1 LEVWLVGAFILRRLL
16 ISIPVLIG
24 ITIIG
29 FVALRAAPG
38 DPLLVSANPEVLARL
53 QANPQIL
60 EAERKRLG
68 YDQPIFPNQYLRW
81 MGDILHG
88 DLGNS
93 VTSKRPV
100 AYEIGTRIPQ
110 TLFLMMASLSL
121 AILIGIP
128 IGVVSAVKQ
137 YSLADYGLNALAIFL
152 ASTPVFVLGLLFIYI
167 FAVNLHL
174 LPTSALHAS
183 GRTDLGD
190 ALYHLILPAS
200 VLAIVNAAPLVRYT
214 RASMLDVLNSEYVTT
229 AHSKGIGYKTV
240 VMRHALRNGLI
251 PIITLIALLIPEA
264 VAGAVITE
272 QIFAWNGMG
281 QLAVNAANDRDPAV
295 MMAIILIVGTA
306 VLLANLIAD
315 IGYAIADPRV
325 RLDRAR

>member
-1 LEVWLVGAFILRRLL
+1 L

-60 EAERKRLG
+60 EQERHRLG
-68 YDQPIFPNQYLRW
+68 FDQPIFPNQYLRW

-110 TLFLMMASLSL
+110 TLFLMGASLSL
-121 AILIGIP
+121 AILLGIP
-128 IGVVSAVKQ
+128 IGVITAVKQ

-152 ASTPVFVLGLLFIYI
+152 ASTPVFVLGLIFIYI

-214 RASMLDVLNSEYVTT
+214 RASMLDVLGSEYVTT
-229 AHSKGIGYKTV
+229 AHSKGLGYKLV

-281 QLAVNAANDRDPAV
+281 QLAVNAASDRDPAV

-315 IGYAIADPRV
+315 IGYAVADPRV